1 MRICVMFEGQE
12 GLDWDGWL
20 ALALAAENAGLEG
33 LFRSDHYGAIHRE
46 GKPIGALDAW
56 TTLAAL
62 AARTERIRLGTLVSP
77 TTFRPASVLAKS
89 VVTVDHISGG
99 RVELGIGAGWHDFEH
114 TAYDFPFGT
123 APDRFD
129 EFERQLAEIHRQ
141 WTEADDV
148 WPKPVQKPHPPI
160 IVGGRAKP
168 RSVRAAVAYA
178 DEYNT
183 IMPSVEEARERCE
196 IVKRAADAAGRE
208 PLTFSMLIGCAVGRD
223 EAEGQDRLRA
233 WTDFTSLGGPPQLVG
248 SVEQVAEQLR
258 AYEAVG
264 VERAMLQHLVHDDVE
279 MVAVLGE
286 LARAVS
292 G

>member
-20 ALALAAENAGLEG
+20 ANALAAEAAGLEG

-62 AARTERIRLGTLVSP
+62 AARTQRLRLGTLVSP

-89 VVTVDHISGG
+89 VVTVDHISAG
-99 RVELGIGAGWHDFEH
+99 RVEMGIGAGWHEFEH
-114 TAYDFPFGT
+114 TAYDFPFQT
-123 APDRFD
+123 APKRFD

-141 WTEADDV
+141 WTDADDV
-148 WPKPVQKPHPPI
+148 WPKPVQQPHPPI

-168 RSVRAAVAYA
+168 RSVRAAIRYA

-183 IMPSVEEARERCE
+183 IMPSIEDARERCE
-196 IVKRAADAAGRE
+196 IVARAAEEAGRE
-208 PLTFSMLIGCAVGRD
+208 PLTFSMLIGCAIGRD
-223 EAEGQDRLRA
+223 EAEAQDRLRA
-233 WTDFTSLGGPPQLVG
+233 WTDFTTLGGPPQLVG
-248 SVEQVAEQLR
+248 TVEQVAEQLR

-279 MVAVLGE
+279 MVGVIGE
-286 LARAVS
+286 LARAVA
-292 G
+292 